1 MVLDIT
7 KNKRVDTVLLERITN
22 EVEKRHSTNNYV
34 PPVTTDNKPN
44 TDQFCIV
51 DSGSEHQE
59 QVSGR
64 SRETEQ
70 LMSSLGNVLQQVHNS
85 IKIIFC
91 RFLLLSE
98 VVNEHF
104 PLHHNA
110 LVVCCKCHRRCN
122 SIIFA
127 C

>member
-22 EVEKRHSTNNYV
+22 EVEKRHSTSNSV

-59 QVSGR
+59 QVSGLSVAGR

-70 LMSSLGNVLQQVHNS
+70 LMLSLGNVLQQVHNS
-85 IKIIFC
+85 IKIM
-91 RFLLLSE
+91 FL
-98 VVNEHF
+98 
-104 PLHHNA
+104 
-110 LVVCCKCHRRCN
+110 
-122 SIIFA
+122 
-127 C
+127 